1 MKYMNYFYVPYSPV
15 ATYMNIMQDK
25 IISATEYWLLRNVWI
40 YDKTLHL
47 FIVTDTCAINVEENE
62 DVERQSR

>member
-25 IISATEYWLLRNVWI
+25 NNFSHRMLIIKKCVATRRDCI
-40 YDKTLHL
+40 P
-47 FIVTDTCAINVEENE
+47 FIDTGTCVIDVEEN
-62 DVERQSR
+62 